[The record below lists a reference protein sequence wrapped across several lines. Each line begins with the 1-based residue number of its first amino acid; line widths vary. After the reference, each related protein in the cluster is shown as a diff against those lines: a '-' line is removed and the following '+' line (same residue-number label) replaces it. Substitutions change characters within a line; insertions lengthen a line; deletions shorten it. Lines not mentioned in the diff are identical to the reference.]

1 MKKRPTKKQFIIW
14 TTILSFIT
22 IALPFFLKSCEES
35 WLTVYSSVLSAIGT
49 VATFITLIIAFYLYE
64 KFGLE
69 SKFIE
74 KQTDT
79 VLELINLLK
88 GKTIYAHSIHGTYF
102 LYPSCERIKDLP
114 EFNLYKEDK
123 KKKILISTNDYQK
136 AWEKIFEIKRN
147 YWLPK
152 EIQEKFKFIE
162 FPLSVEVEDSSDKN
176 KYIRISFGENQDEK
190 WTLPMPDLTFEEFNS
205 GMFKLVKSIEDWLKS
220 HSDFEIDFK
229 MEEPINYKKQTED

>member
-1 MKKRPTKKQFIIW
+1 MRKRPTKKQFIIW
-14 TTILSFIT
+14 TTVLSAIT
-22 IALPFFLKSCEES
+22 IVLPFFLKNCEES

-74 KQTDT
+74 NQTDT
-79 VLELINLLK
+79 VFELINLLK
-88 GKTIYAHSIHGTYF
+88 GKNIFAHSVYGTYF
-102 LYPSCERIKDLP
+102 LYPSCEKIKDLP
-114 EFNLYKEDK
+114 EFKLYEEDK
-123 KKKILISTNDYQK
+123 KKNILISMEDYKK

-162 FPLSVEVEDSSDKN
+162 FSLSFEVEDSNDKK

-190 WTLPMPDLTFEEFNS
+190 WTQPLPEMTFEKFNS
-205 GMFKLVKSIEDWLKS
+205 GMFELVKSIEDWLKS

-229 MEEPINYKKQTED
+229 MEEPLRYKKQTDI